1 MRAKLHLDLWYRKY
15 DATPQVNV
23 LRLAR
28 KRVVLLIAW
37 KSNWQGDKRT
47 IYAQL

>member
-1 MRAKLHLDLWYRKY
+1 MRAKLHLDLGHRKY
-15 DATPQVNV
+15 DAPPQVNV

-28 KRVVLLIAW
+28 KWTVHLIAW
-37 KSNWQGDKRT
+37 KSNWQGDKIM